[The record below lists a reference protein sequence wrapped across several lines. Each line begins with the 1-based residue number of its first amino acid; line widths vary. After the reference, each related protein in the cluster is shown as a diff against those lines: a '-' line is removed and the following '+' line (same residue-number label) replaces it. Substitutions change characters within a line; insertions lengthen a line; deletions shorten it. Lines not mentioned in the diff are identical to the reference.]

1 MNLYRTAAGVAL
13 FASILA
19 LIGNVFGYLTLA
31 NLIGNALLA
40 SAYFAVI
47 LQGLIEVL
55 TAIVGLLFTLRPFSL
70 LQVIRR
76 NESLLRR
83 RVRGLLQWIAAFLWV
98 VVLLNQL
105 LIREWL
111 FGAIRAALT
120 AELKVG
126 SLSVSRG

>member
-1 MNLYRTAAGVAL
+1 M
-13 FASILA
+13 F
-19 LIGNVFGYLTLA
+19 FGYLTLA

-47 LQGLIEVL
+47 LLGLIEVL

-98 VVLLNQL
+98 AVLLN
-105 LIREWL
+105 
-111 FGAIRAALT
+111 
-120 AELKVG
+120 
-126 SLSVSRG
+126 SS